1 MSPPVPWVF
10 YAQARRYD
18 AWNGRF
24 VSEDLH
30 KGYKSATYTLNQYS
44 YCWNRPMDY
53 VDNNGKFPWLVIIAV
68 VGTGLLLTGC
78 SDEETTISA
87 ESVELPMPTP
97 TGNEY
102 IYKI

>member
-1 MSPPVPWVF
+1 
-10 YAQARRYD
+10 
-18 AWNGRF
+18 
-24 VSEDLH
+24 
-30 KGYKSATYTLNQYS
+30 
-44 YCWNRPMDY
+44 MDY

-78 SDEETTISA
+78 NDEETTISA